1 MNLFNAQQGR
11 NWKKYVVLYVVF
23 VIALL
28 LTRLVFWVMPNYQSR
43 VGLIYLWPAA
53 ITAFTFLAFAA
64 YEGRIRGV
72 WVSSA
77 LTLWLLVVNI
87 INGDYGFEYNLTF
100 CLGVLISIGVGFPL
114 FFLIQP
120 TWHRRVLW
128 LVGGL
133 YVAAM
138 LLVALFSLYAAL
150 NDILIASPFTEYLLG
165 IQTGRLYVFN
175 THPNEVAAAFNI
187 AFQLCLLFTLLT
199 KHRWIKALFFLGA
212 AVFYAIIS
220 TTISRTSMI
229 IVSLSGGFYL
239 FIQLSQLRWF
249 KHRLL
254 SFVTRGIAGLAL
266 TVLLFFC
273 FAPVMSAIDSYHP
286 TQAKTMVTSALADD
300 TADAQNDSVQNVS
313 VVTTEPATSDL
324 ETRSLLRDLPTFTG
338 RTDIW
343 GAAIDYIRLRPITL
357 LIGQTD
363 AQVARVPHK
372 MLGWDVYH
380 QHNVWVEILLL
391 GGLPGLLLYAILIVK
406 VLVSDFQ
413 LLAVPGT
420 NEKWQRYLAG
430 ITLLM
435 MLNGFTEIYPSWSG
449 NIMDLMFFILLGAAV
464 NVATARKEALRSAA

>member
-1 MNLFNAQQGR
+1 MNLSSAQQGR
-11 NWKKYVVLYVVF
+11 NWKKHVVLYVVF
-23 VIALL
+23 IIALL

-43 VGLIYLWPAA
+43 VNLIYLWPAA
-53 ITAFTFLAFAA
+53 ITAFTFLAFTV
-64 YEGRIRGV
+64 YENRIKGV
-72 WVSSA
+72 WVSFA

-87 INGDYGFEYNLTF
+87 INGDYGFDYNLSF

-114 FFLIQP
+114 FFLAKP
-120 TWHRRVLW
+120 ASHRRLLW
-128 LVGGL
+128 LIGGI

-138 LLVALFSLYAAL
+138 LLIAVSSLYTAL
-150 NDILIASPFTEYLLG
+150 NNTLIPSPFTTYLLG
-165 IQTGRLYVFN
+165 IQSGRLYVFN
-175 THPNEVAAAFNI
+175 NHPNEVASAFNI
-187 AFQLCLLFTLLT
+187 AFQLCLFFTLMT
-199 KHRWIKALFFLGA
+199 KRRWIKALCFLGA
-212 AVFYAIIS
+212 AILYASVS

-254 SFVTRGIAGLAL
+254 SFITRGIVGLA
-266 TVLLFFC
+266 VAALLFLC
-273 FAPVMSAIDSYHP
+273 FAPVMAAINRYQP
-286 TQAKTMVTSALADD
+286 AQAKTIVTSAIA
-300 TADAQNDSVQNVS
+300 AESPDAQNDTVQNTSVTTTES
-313 VVTTEPATSDL
+313 VVGEL
-324 ETRSLLRDLPTFTG
+324 KTRSLLRDLPTFTG
-338 RTDIW
+338 RTAIW
-343 GAAIDYIRLRPITL
+343 SAAIDYIRLRPITL

-380 QHNVWVEILLL
+380 QHNVWMEILLL
-391 GGLPGLLLYAILIVK
+391 GGLPGLLLYAILISK
-406 VLVSDFQ
+406 VLIADFR
-413 LLAVPGT
+413 LLAIPGT

-464 NVATARKEALRSAA
+464 AVAAARKKELHAAA